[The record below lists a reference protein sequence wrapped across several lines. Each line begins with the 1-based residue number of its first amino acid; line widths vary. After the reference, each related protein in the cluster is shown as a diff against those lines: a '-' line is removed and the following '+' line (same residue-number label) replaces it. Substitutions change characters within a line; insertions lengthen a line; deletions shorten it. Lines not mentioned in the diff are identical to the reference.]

1 MQNIKPIV
9 ILSVIVMSFNCPE
22 LFASMGGGMPWEDPL
37 DQITESLTGPVARS
51 VGLIALAATG
61 LALAMGEAGGLFKR
75 LVQVVFGLSIAFS
88 AASWGMSLFGTSS
101 GALL

>member
-1 MQNIKPIV
+1 
-9 ILSVIVMSFNCPE
+9 MSFICPE
-22 LFASMGGGMPWEDPL
+22 LFASSSGMPWEDPL

-51 VGLIALAATG
+51 VGLIALAVTG
-61 LALAMGEAGGLFKR
+61 LTLAMGEAGGIFRK

-88 AASWGMSLFGTSS
+88 AATWGMSLFGNAS

>member
-1 MQNIKPIV
+1 MQNIRVIIV
-9 ILSVIVMSFNCPE
+9 LSTVIMSFICPD
-22 LFASMGGGMPWEDPL
+22 LFASGSGMPWEDPL

-51 VGLIALAATG
+51 VGLIALAMTG
-61 LALAMGEAGGLFKR
+61 ITLAMGEAGGIFRR

-88 AASWGMSLFGTSS
+88 AATWGMSLFGTAS

>member
-1 MQNIKPIV
+1 MEKLKPV
-9 ILSVIVMSFNCPE
+9 IMLSALIISFICPE
-22 LFASMGGGMPWEDPL
+22 LLASDSGMPWEDPL
-37 DQITESLTGPVARS
+37 NQITDSLTGPVARS

-61 LALAMGEAGGLFKR
+61 LALAMGEAGGIFRR

-88 AASWGMSLFGTSS
+88 AASWGMSLFGTAS

>member
-1 MQNIKPIV
+1 MQNTKVLIALAAIV
-9 ILSVIVMSFNCPE
+9 ISFICPD
-22 LFASMGGGMPWEDPL
+22 LLASSSGMPWEDPL

-51 VGLIALAATG
+51 VGLIALAITG
-61 LALAMGEAGGLFKR
+61 LTLAMGEAGGIFRR

-88 AASWGMSLFGTSS
+88 AATWGMSLFGTAS

>member
-1 MQNIKPIV
+1 MPSIKPIV
-9 ILSVIVMSFNCPE
+9 VAIPTTMLFICLD
-22 LFASMGGGMPWEDPL
+22 LFASDSGMPWEDPL
-37 DQITESLTGPVARS
+37 NQITDSLTGPVARS

-61 LALAMGEAGGLFKR
+61 LTLAMGEAGGIFRR

-88 AASWGMSLFGTSS
+88 AATWGMSLFGTAS